1 MNKYQRQVP
10 STTIDI
16 YDVLN
21 AYRVTCPATQ
31 HAIKKLLQPGER
43 GHKDK
48 LTDLRE
54 ALASVERAIQM
65 AEITMQRRIDKEPG
79 LEIAFE
85 FNLVS
90 HLERQIS
97 FSKKAFGPNHRTSG
111 VVDHL
116 RKELCEVEN
125 NPDDIFEWIDV
136 VLLALDGAWRRGFSP
151 EEICKALT
159 AKLLKNEQREW
170 PDWRY
175 VPEDKAIEH
184 VVGGD

>member
-16 YDVLN
+16 YDILN

-65 AEITMQRRIDKEPG
+65 AERDAAAEQEAMEDNGGEP
-79 LEIAFE
+79 
-85 FNLVS
+85 
-90 HLERQIS
+90 R
-97 FSKKAFGPNHRTSG
+97 
-111 VVDHL
+111 
-116 RKELCEVEN
+116 
-125 NPDDIFEWIDV
+125 
-136 VLLALDGAWRRGFSP
+136 
-151 EEICKALT
+151 
-159 AKLLKNEQREW
+159 
-170 PDWRY
+170 
-175 VPEDKAIEH
+175 
-184 VVGGD
+184 